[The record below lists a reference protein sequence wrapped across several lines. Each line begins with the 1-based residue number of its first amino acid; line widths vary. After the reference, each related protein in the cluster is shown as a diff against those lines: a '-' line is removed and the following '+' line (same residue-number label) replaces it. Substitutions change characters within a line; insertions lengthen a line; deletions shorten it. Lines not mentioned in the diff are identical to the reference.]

1 MAGEKGRR
9 LSAVLAIPGESP
21 KQQKQD
27 GNKPCRAAADC
38 EANFISRHER
48 ENRTEDLQE
57 PLYEADRVGLAHIH
71 EKDG

>member
-27 GNKPCRAAADC
+27 D
-38 EANFISRHER
+38 ESRIEDI
-48 ENRTEDLQE
+48 TEVHATDSHWRLMM
-57 PLYEADRVGLAHIH
+57 A
-71 EKDG
+71 